1 MKKGMRESQNL
12 EFFWRQ
18 PSSVSTA
25 SQEEG
30 SAASAAED
38 EIFTHVLPLQLYMTY
53 MSFGPDQD
61 FMR

>member
-18 PSSVSTA
+18 SPSVS

-30 SAASAAED
+30 SAASAED